1 MRKIHFFV
9 YPIWAKNDLKNIV
22 KQVVITQNNALQGL
36 KWPPSNN
43 VIFGVC
49 RPPKSPPEP
58 PQNPPMVQGGQ
69 NWPKCICSSPLLIIN
84 DKKMTFGGKNILT
97 YFFTRSAPS
106 VEVRQIYAF
115 HNIKKELYQ
124 LHTRK
129 LVEMCIELSFYVLTA
144 GFSCLSGHNATTSPK
159 DLRKISTWLKLSFS
173 SGDLVVFG

>member
-1 MRKIHFFV
+1 M
-9 YPIWAKNDLKNIV
+9 
-22 KQVVITQNNALQGL
+22 
-36 KWPPSNN
+36 
-43 VIFGVC
+43 
-49 RPPKSPPEP
+49 
-58 PQNPPMVQGGQ
+58 
-69 NWPKCICSSPLLIIN
+69 
-84 DKKMTFGGKNILT
+84 NILT

-106 VEVRQIYAF
+106 VEVRQIYSF

-144 GFSCLSGHNATTSPK
+144 GFSCLSGYNATTSPK

>member
-1 MRKIHFFV
+1 MSFLGS
-9 YPIWAKNDLKNIV
+9 A
-22 KQVVITQNNALQGL
+22 G
-36 KWPPSNN
+36 PPH
-43 VIFGVC
+43 
-49 RPPKSPPEP
+49 PPRAPPEP
-58 PQNPPMVQGGQ
+58 PNMVQGGQ

-144 GFSCLSGHNATTSPK
+144 GFSSLVTMQQLHPKTWEKFQLGSNSPFPVEILSSSDETRRCDWAEVPQSTQKYHKASK
-159 DLRKISTWLKLSFS
+159 SISK
-173 SGDLVVFG
+173 